1 MTWTYSGNPA
11 DSDRDAVRYLV
22 GDIDVDNPLAQDAEI
37 AWVISE
43 EGNVYLAAASV
54 ARSIGATF
62 AESVT
67 KQVGDLR
74 IQSQQKRDNFK
85 KLADELKERGV
96 LRAGRPYAGGI
107 SIDDKQTVRDDD
119 DRVVP
124 AFRKRQHD
132 RDDTGQDRL
141 IKDYQERE
149 P

>member
-22 GDIDVDNPLAQDAEI
+22 GDTDFGNQLVQDAEI
-37 AWVISE
+37 AWVLTE

-54 ARSIGATF
+54 ARGIGATF
-62 AESVT
+62 AEAVT
-67 KQVGDLR
+67 KQVGDLK

-132 RDDTGQDRL
+132 RDDTSQDRL
-141 IKDYQERE
+141 VKDYQERE

>member
-1 MTWTYSGNPA
+1 MWTYSGNPA

-22 GDIDVDNPLAQDAEI
+22 GDIDLNNQLVQDAEI
-37 AWVISE
+37 AWVLTE

-54 ARSIGATF
+54 ARGIGATF
-62 AESVT
+62 AEAVS

-74 IQSQQKRDNFK
+74 IETSQKRDQFK
-85 KLADELKERGV
+85 KLADELKERGL

-107 SIDDKQTVRDDD
+107 SIADKITVRDDD

-124 AFRKRQHD
+124 AFRKRMHD
-132 RDDTGQDRL
+132 TDKHGENRVV
-141 IKDYQERE
+141 KDWEERT